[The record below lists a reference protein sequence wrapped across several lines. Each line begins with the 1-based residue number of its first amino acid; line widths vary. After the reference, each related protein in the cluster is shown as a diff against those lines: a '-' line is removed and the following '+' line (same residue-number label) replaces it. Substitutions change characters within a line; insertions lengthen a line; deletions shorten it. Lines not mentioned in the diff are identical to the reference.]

1 MPKIT
6 HTFSH
11 SLGKEEA
18 IRRIKTAVEAEKISK
33 ANFVSNTT
41 EHWVGDHHVDFTM
54 KIFGYGVEGTLDVTD
69 TTVIVS
75 LELPLVATMAT
86 GMIEDQ
92 LQQEI
97 AGLLS

>member
-1 MPKIT
+1 MPKIS

-18 IRRIKTAVEAEKISK
+18 IRRIKKAVEVEKINK

-41 EHWVGDHHVDFTM
+41 EHWVGDDHVDFTM
-54 KIFGYGVEGTLDVTD
+54 KIFGYSVDGTLDVAE
-69 TTVIVS
+69 TTVAVT
-75 LELPLVATMAT
+75 LELPLIATMAT